1 MTVNRY
7 LSLSC
12 SRVYGAIKLCDQI
25 EPCCKASQESVWWSW
40 RHWDC
45 TFSFCSKYWYTNLH
59 SMLEWL
65 MAWPPLP
72 MVLFWGASSLS
83 ESPAGVWTRWGKCS
97 PVCFCAQSY
106 RNFPFEEQ
114 GFSRLPLSTP
124 KVFGGQGL
132 NPGDEWHEVTHAP
145 NPKHLLWK
153 TDFSSSPSSLKFCI
167 ARPFKWNVELP
178 F

>member
-7 LSLSC
+7 LWVWAAPEFMVQLNGVIKLSPAARLPGSLSGKAEDTETAPLV
-12 SRVYGAIKLCDQI
+12 SVLNTDTQI
-25 EPCCKASQESVWWSW
+25 YTVCLNGWWRGCLFLWSYLVFTW
-40 RHWDC
+40 TFWD
-45 TFSFCSKYWYTNLH
+45 
-59 SMLEWL
+59 
-65 MAWPPLP
+65 
-72 MVLFWGASSLS
+72 ASSLS

-97 PVCFCAQSY
+97 PVCCCAQSY

-124 KVFGGQGL
+124 EVFGGQGL
-132 NPGDEWHEVTHAP
+132 KPGDEWHEVTHAP

-153 TDFSSSPSSLKFCI
+153 TDFSSSPSS
-167 ARPFKWNVELP
+167 FKVLYCTT